1 MLRWETLGSE
11 RKAFLSRLLS
21 SMPIPGS
28 YLAGGTALA
37 LILGHRE
44 SLDFDW
50 FSPEE
55 FDPDVLIRR
64 LSQLGKIVVSD
75 VQRGTFHG
83 LLDGVR
89 LTWLYYPNPLLDDFI
104 QAEEMPGLKLA
115 SLLDIGLMK
124 WTAVSQRGARKDFI
138 DLYMICH
145 NQHSLDT
152 MAELVPTKYPG
163 VDVNLYH
170 MIKSLSYFDDAE
182 REPMPRML
190 IQLSWPEI
198 KNYFLTEQKNL
209 LQKYT
214 G

>member
-1 MLRWETLGSE
+1 
-11 RKAFLSRLLS
+11 
-21 SMPIPGS
+21 MPIPGS

-145 NQHSLDT
+145 KQYSLDT
-152 MAELVPTKYPG
+152 MAELFPKKYPG

-190 IQLSWPEI
+190 IHLPWPVV
-198 KNYFLTEQKNL
+198 KSYFLNEQKKL
-209 LQKYT
+209 LQKYA